1 MPEVLKRAC
10 YTLRVDGSTADLTL
24 YGQIVENRPWWAED
38 DEQFIALS
46 EFIKDLDTLK
56 GKTSLTIHLNSLGG
70 DAYSSIAIHNRL
82 RELSREGTHID
93 CIVDGAA
100 MSGGSLIMCAADHV
114 SINPSSLVLIHD
126 CWTFVWD
133 SANSTSLRKT
143 ADQLDQ
149 INASQAEIYV
159 RKTGKAADDI
169 RTMMQEE
176 TLMTGRE
183 AVEQGFCDELIE
195 DAEDSDIS
203 VSADKRTL
211 FVHGHRMRVAAMA
224 KLPDTVKVVES
235 APEAL
240 PTQGSAA
247 GGDNTPEASGKKGG
261 CKTMTLE
268 EFRKENP
275 EAAEE
280 LLAEARASVEQE
292 NAAAIQEAEENGRNS
307 ERARC
312 SEIDEL
318 HGVFDD
324 ETIRAAKYGE
334 NPCTAQEMA
343 FRAAQEMARQG
354 RSFLNQM
361 QTDYQES
368 GADGVGAAPGAEE
381 ETPVVTN
388 ADRKAAGA
396 AMAKKLNGKKTK
408 EV

>member
-1 MPEVLKRAC
+1 
-10 YTLRVDGSTADLTL
+10 
-24 YGQIVENRPWWAED
+24 
-38 DEQFIALS
+38 
-46 EFIKDLDTLK
+46 
-56 GKTSLTIHLNSLGG
+56 
-70 DAYSSIAIHNRL
+70 
-82 RELSREGTHID
+82 
-93 CIVDGAA
+93 
-100 MSGGSLIMCAADHV
+100 
-114 SINPSSLVLIHD
+114 
-126 CWTFVWD
+126 
-133 SANSTSLRKT
+133 
-143 ADQLDQ
+143 
-149 INASQAEIYV
+149 
-159 RKTGKAADDI
+159 
-169 RTMMQEE
+169 
-176 TLMTGRE
+176 
-183 AVEQGFCDELIE
+183 
-195 DAEDSDIS
+195 
-203 VSADKRTL
+203 
-211 FVHGHRMRVAAMA
+211 
-224 KLPDTVKVVES
+224 
-235 APEAL
+235 
-240 PTQGSAA
+240 
-247 GGDNTPEASGKKGG
+247 
-261 CKTMTLE
+261 MTLE

-368 GADGVGAAPGAEE
+368 GADDVGAAPGAEE